1 MGGMSTCLLVMVTA
15 LVWGSA
21 SAATMLYGMVRVGQ
35 SPNMYQLSTV
45 DPLSGLIATV
55 GNETARSE
63 LPGGPTSGLSAIY
76 NNVFYFLGD
85 NSYGTPK
92 VVGLRVKDSTEV
104 CSVEIPEL
112 AEVGAVGAG
121 QTLDVDYGSGNLIAT
136 GPGSATADKKTHI
149 AFTIDPVQ
157 CTYTRL
163 EEVTYGDADA
173 FPLCHGN
180 TLNYGYL
187 YTTVQDSESGNY
199 GVEAVDISGKEDAT
213 MVVEYTDK
221 AIWGL
226 NWLQDDDDEY
236 GTLVGIALD
245 SSDSLVIDGITGIG
259 NPGMVTWTTVDTSTT
274 KSYNELWGNGGAVS
288 CMGGTP
294 GVSDHLYV
302 LASRGP
308 GDVTGVDILCLCPV
322 YGTEISVA
330 PLHGEAYD
338 LYGAACIYS
347 LEALEV

>member
-1 MGGMSTCLLVMVTA
+1 
-15 LVWGSA
+15 
-21 SAATMLYGMVRVGQ
+21 
-35 SPNMYQLSTV
+35 
-45 DPLSGLIATV
+45 
-55 GNETARSE
+55 
-63 LPGGPTSGLSAIY
+63 
-76 NNVFYFLGD
+76 
-85 NSYGTPK
+85 
-92 VVGLRVKDSTEV
+92 
-104 CSVEIPEL
+104 
-112 AEVGAVGAG
+112 
-121 QTLDVDYGSGNLIAT
+121 
-136 GPGSATADKKTHI
+136 
-149 AFTIDPVQ
+149 
-157 CTYTRL
+157 
-163 EEVTYGDADA
+163 
-173 FPLCHGN
+173 
-180 TLNYGYL
+180 
-187 YTTVQDSESGNY
+187 
-199 GVEAVDISGKEDAT
+199 VEAVDISGKEDAT